1 MGHDAQRRDSS
12 TKVGSYT
19 AGLRL
24 TLRLFP
30 IVAALLALGAGGC
43 GHEGASHSRILF
55 MSDRDGDWALYVM
68 DANGSHQQR
77 VFPAG
82 HADPFAESVSF
93 GEPAVSP
100 DGRRVL
106 LARQGVTVATLATGA
121 SIRIGAGEESSAGW
135 SPESTRVV
143 FSGPDDNGLHV
154 VDLSTGRKHALLET
168 SQTWTPS
175 WSPDGQWIAFARQIG
190 YGPTEVY
197 AAHPDGSR
205 LRRLTDYAPGGGG
218 GLAWSRDGKLA
229 FIGSRGNEQSAH
241 LVIVDVHRGRV
252 DVMRPTLQGGAVAWS
267 PDGQTLA
274 YAAASGNSEASTIST
289 VDADGGSRRQ
299 LTPPRQPYSDTSPIW
314 SPDGKTLLF
323 VRTPAGG
330 GVERYVPE
338 VWTMR
343 SDGSQRRPLTE
354 AYPDGGENL
363 EPTWIHGAV
372 HTESARRT
380 QEGRR
385 GRSVVLRVPFAVDS
399 IAAEGT
405 RAAIAP
411 VAYEMQ
417 AEHEPT
423 PPVLLWRPGRGAPAR
438 VVASPCGGV
447 QQPVLTANRLAFD
460 CNNTFLDLIEQS
472 LWVVDARTRLPREV
486 FFSRAG
492 PTNQGLYLDNIVG
505 GDGLLAFGSQRR
517 GAHGEVLRRMLWRV
531 DRFDSIALRSSLNTG
546 EVVAAGEG
554 RLAVEFPNGHI
565 AILRAN
571 GTLLHLVSLPR
582 RRSGLAVPFGVDP
595 KPQVLL
601 AGGDLLRLDDGTLA
615 AYDTVTGKV
624 RWERRVPPGAQLESA
639 DDGVVVYAVGSS
651 IHLLA
656 HGRERVVR
664 THALRL
670 PRLRDYVYRVMHAAL
685 TRDGLFYSFN
695 VADRRYPGRVVFVP
709 RSALPG

>member
-1 MGHDAQRRDSS
+1 MVS
-12 TKVGSYT
+12 TKVRSYT
-19 AGLRL
+19 AGLHL
-24 TLRLFP
+24 TLRLLP
-30 IVAALLALGAGGC
+30 ILAVLLALGAGGC
-43 GHEGASHSRILF
+43 GHDGSLHSRILF

-68 DANGSHQQR
+68 DANGSDQQR

-82 HADPFAESVSF
+82 RADPFGEGVSF

-121 SIRIGAGEESSAGW
+121 STRIGAGEESSAGW
-135 SPESTRVV
+135 SPDSTRVV
-143 FSGPDDNGLHV
+143 FSGPEDNGLYV
-154 VDLSTGRKHALLET
+154 VDLSTGRRRALLAT

-175 WSPDGQWIAFARQIG
+175 WSPDGQWIAFSRQIG

-197 AAHPDGSR
+197 AAHPDGSG
-205 LRRLTDYAPGGGG
+205 LRWLTDYAPGGGG
-218 GLAWSRDGKLA
+218 GLAWSRDGRLA
-229 FIGSRGNEQSAH
+229 FIGSRGSEQSAH

-252 DVMRPTLQGGAVAWS
+252 DVMRPKLQRGAVAWS
-267 PDGQTLA
+267 PDGKTLA
-274 YAAASGNSEASTIST
+274 YAAASGNSEASTIFT
-289 VDADGGSRRQ
+289 VDADGSSRRQ

-343 SDGSQRRPLTE
+343 FDGSQRRPLTE

-363 EPTWIHGAV
+363 EPAWIHGAV
-372 HTESARRT
+372 HTESAPRP

-385 GRSVVLRVPFAVDS
+385 GKSVVLRVPFAVDG
-399 IAAEGT
+399 IAAEGA

-417 AEHEPT
+417 AEYEPT

-447 QQPVLTANRLAFD
+447 QQLVLAANRLAFD

-472 LWVVDARTRLPREV
+472 LWVVDERTRLPREV
-486 FFSRAG
+486 FSSHAG
-492 PTNQGLYLDNIVG
+492 PANQGLYLDNIVG

-517 GAHGEVLRRMLWRV
+517 GAQGKVLRRMLWRIEG
-531 DRFDSIALRSSLNTG
+531 FDSIALRSSPGTG

-554 RLAVEFPNGHI
+554 RLAVESPNGHI
-565 AILRAN
+565 AILSAN
-571 GTLLHLVSLPR
+571 GTPLHLLSLPR
-582 RRSGLAVPFGVDP
+582 RRSGFAVPFGVDP
-595 KPQVLL
+595 KPQFLL
-601 AGGDLLRLDDGTLA
+601 AGRDLLRLDDGTLA
-615 AYDTVTGKV
+615 AYDTATGKV
-624 RWERRVPPGAQLESA
+624 RWERRVPPGAQLEGA
-639 DDGVVVYAVGSS
+639 DGGLVVYTVGSS

-656 HGRERVVR
+656 HGRESVVH

-670 PRLRDYVYRVMHAAL
+670 PRLRDYVYRVVHAAL
-685 TRDGLFYSFN
+685 TREGLYYSFN
-695 VADRRYPGRVVFVP
+695 VADRRYPGRVMFVP